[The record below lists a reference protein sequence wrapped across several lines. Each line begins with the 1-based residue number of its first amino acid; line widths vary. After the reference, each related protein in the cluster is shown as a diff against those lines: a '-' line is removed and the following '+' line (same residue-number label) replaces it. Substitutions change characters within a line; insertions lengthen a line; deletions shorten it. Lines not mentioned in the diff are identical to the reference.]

1 MMILPDRSGIIS
13 KLENWR
19 KLSKGKAPPPLP
31 QKKKVL
37 SKKASQHLSS
47 SIQEFLSILYVN
59 ISFQEG
65 GFVIIRH
72 SRQHELSTFVILT
85 PRLKH
90 WFYQSRHSIFAY
102 AFS

>member
-1 MMILPDRSGIIS
+1 
-13 KLENWR
+13 LE
-19 KLSKGKAPPPLP
+19 KAIKRESPSPPPP
-31 QKKKVL
+31 PKKKVL

-85 PRLKH
+85 LRLKH